1 MTDADALTEA
11 LTHEQ
16 GIADEAAEIR
26 GDAKELTPALFMELW
41 PLLKRPIPAAFIQ
54 TVGKT
59 QGKPYEST
67 GIRSV
72 QVQVDRMNNVLTPMW
87 WWDHASYEEG
97 GKLAFVTVMVGNRK
111 PGETPD
117 EILAVRRSSGGVD
130 RGSTIGNV
138 HKGSYTNAAK
148 LAFARLGIGHEVY
161 VGATDLDPDVDADLA
176 SQTDQPV
183 DAEKPVGNGIAGKL
197 VDRIWAV
204 PAAKDKARLA
214 ISHAANGDV
223 GEVNTKPKAKKVI
236 AALNFQQAERLD
248 RWISGK
254 ESGDDGDQ

>member
-1 MTDADALTEA
+1 MSSEKVVAA
-11 LTHEQ
+11 
-16 GIADEAAEIR
+16 IAA
-26 GDAKELTPALFMELW
+26 
-41 PLLKRPIPAAFIQ
+41 
-54 TVGKT
+54 
-59 QGKPYEST
+59 S
-67 GIRSV
+67 
-72 QVQVDRMNNVLTPMW
+72 PM
-87 WWDHASYEEG
+87 
-97 GKLAFVTVMVGNRK
+97 
-111 PGETPD
+111 
-117 EILAVRRSSGGVD
+117 
-130 RGSTIGNV
+130 
-138 HKGSYTNAAK
+138 K
-148 LAFARLGIGHEVY
+148 LAFARLGIGLEGY

-176 SQTDQPV
+176 SQTEQPM
-183 DAEKPVGNGIAGKL
+183 DGEKPVGNGIAGKL